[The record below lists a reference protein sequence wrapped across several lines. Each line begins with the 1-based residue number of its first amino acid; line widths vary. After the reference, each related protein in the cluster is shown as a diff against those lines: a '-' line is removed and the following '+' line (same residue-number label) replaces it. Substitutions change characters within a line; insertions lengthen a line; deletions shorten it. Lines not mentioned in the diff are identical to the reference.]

1 MLEEQHAYAAAIIS
15 YANAARLDPT
25 LHGPAYRIG
34 LLYAVKQQYGP
45 AARAFREELNRNPND
60 RAARMEYALALAEL
74 GDTTRPVR
82 MLEELTRRAPGDAGV
97 WRALGF
103 VYARLGRYDDAE
115 RALRGAIGLDP
126 RLARAWRDLGV
137 VLAARG
143 RDAEAREAYA
153 RALAVDPRDETA
165 LINLG
170 NLESR
175 SGDHAAALAHYHE
188 AEVRDSSQ
196 AWAYRG
202 QIRELVLLGRETDA
216 GAVWRR
222 WLKVAPGE
230 AEVREGAARHYV
242 HVGRPD
248 AALEI
253 AREGV
258 RLSPHS
264 GEAWWLLGEMNATAL
279 DLRGALTA
287 YRRAVTEFH
296 TPADRAH
303 AEASIDTLRAAAPD
317 SLRALFTADSVAAA
331 ARDTTS
337 RRGR

>member
-1 MLEEQHAYAAAIIS
+1 
-15 YANAARLDPT
+15 
-25 LHGPAYRIG
+25 
-34 LLYAVKQQYGP
+34 
-45 AARAFREELNRNPND
+45 
-60 RAARMEYALALAEL
+60 MEYALSLAEL

-103 VYARLGRYDDAE
+103 VYGRLGRYDDAE

-126 RLARAWRDLGV
+126 KLARAWRDLGV

-143 RDAEAREAYA
+143 KDAEAREAYR

-175 SGDHAAALAHYHE
+175 AGDHAAALAHYHE

-196 AWAYRG
+196 DWAYRG
-202 QIRELVLLGRETDA
+202 QIRELVLLGRENDA
-216 GAVWRR
+216 GDVWRR

-242 HVGRPD
+242 HVGRTD

-264 GEAWWLLGEMNATAL
+264 GQAWWLLGEMNAESL
-279 DLRGALTA
+279 DARGALTA
-287 YRRAVTEFH
+287 YREAARQFRAPE
-296 TPADRAH
+296 DRARV
-303 AEASIDTLRAAAPD
+303 EASIDSLRAVAPD
-317 SLRALFTADSVAAA
+317 SLRGVFAADSVAAA
-331 ARDTTS
+331 ARDTTG
-337 RRGR
+337 RRGQ